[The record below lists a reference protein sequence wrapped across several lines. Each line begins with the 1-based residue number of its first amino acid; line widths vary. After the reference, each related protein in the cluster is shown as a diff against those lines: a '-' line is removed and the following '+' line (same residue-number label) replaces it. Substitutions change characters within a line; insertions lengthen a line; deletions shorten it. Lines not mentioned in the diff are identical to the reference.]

1 MKFLRH
7 ITVLMAC
14 LMLSTAG
21 HAVQI
26 RRAPGYTVPEYILP
40 TDRDN
45 PALWNGNRISYLTR
59 AAAPGDYATKNIPR
73 TDTIYYPLVLVDFT
87 DLRFTI
93 KDTASLLT
101 QYNRMFNEHGYSDN
115 NRYVREDAIYYGAT
129 GSVSD
134 YFNSQSYGL
143 YTPQFVIIGPVHPS
157 QGYAY
162 YGKGMDT
169 NVRQM
174 VREICDS
181 LYANGLM
188 DLAGFARNG
197 NLDQFSIIYAGRGEN
212 YPGSDPNTIWPQADI
227 LDYNS
232 KGIGSIKYACSCELF
247 WDSDSILD
255 GIGVFCHEFSHTLG
269 LPDFYNTSSERE
281 SQNNAAM
288 GYWSIMDYGNYENG
302 GFSPVGYTAFEK
314 YSLGWLKPEE
324 ITYAGYYTLSD
335 ISIKP
340 NPDAGTHSAYRLS
353 TGDDDQFIL
362 LENHTGRGWY
372 RFHPTVGLMVTAIDY
387 DRDDWAGN
395 KPNVTKAKRYRI
407 LPADNN
413 YRRDTNYGDLFPY
426 NGTDSITTTGNPQ
439 LKAGNSYPP
448 YSIYNIKRE
457 SGLITFYAGPDLPSI
472 VSGHKEPEIT
482 INVTDGQLLVD
493 APAGTLLS
501 VHDISGKRVIETVIT
516 VKSQQIPLPESG
528 IWIVKCGNITRK
540 VRL

>member
-1 MKFLRH
+1 MKILKH

-45 PALWNGNRISYLTR
+45 PALWNGNRISILTR
-59 AAAPGDYATKNIPR
+59 AAAPGDYAIKDIPR

-87 DLRFTI
+87 DRRFTI
-93 KDTASLLT
+93 QDTMALQN
-101 QYNRMFNEHGYSDN
+101 QYNRMFNEHGYSDK
-115 NRYVREDAIYYGAT
+115 NRYVREDAVYYGAT

-143 YTPQFVIIGPVHPS
+143 YTPQFVIIGPIHPS
-157 QGYAY
+157 RGYAY
-162 YGKGMDT
+162 YGEGKDGK
-169 NVRQM
+169 VREM

-181 LYANGLM
+181 LYALGLT

-197 NLDQFSIIYAGRGEN
+197 NLDQLSIIYAGQGEN
-212 YPGSDPNTIWPQADI
+212 YPGSDPNTIWPHADI

-232 KGIGSIKYACSCELF
+232 NGIGSIKYACSCELF

-269 LPDFYNTSSERE
+269 LPDFYNTVSETE

-314 YSLGWLKPEE
+314 YSLGWLEPQE
-324 ITYAGYYTLSD
+324 ITYAGYYTLND
-335 ISIKP
+335 ISFR
-340 NPDAGTHSAYRLS
+340 PDTASGTHSAYRLS

-372 RFHPTVGLMVTAIDY
+372 KFHQAVGLMVTAIDY
-387 DRDDWAGN
+387 YQSNWTGN
-395 KPNVTKAKRYRI
+395 TPNLTNYKRYRI

-413 YRRDTNYGDLFPY
+413 YKRDTAYGDLFPY
-426 NGTDSITTTGNPQ
+426 QGTDSITVYGNPQ
-439 LKAGNSYPP
+439 LRAGNSYPP
-448 YSIYNIKRE
+448 YSVYNIRRE
-457 SGLITFYAGPDLPSI
+457 GGLITFYAGPCLPSK
-472 VSGHKEPEIT
+472 VVNHTQPEIT
-482 INVTDGQLLVD
+482 VSVAGMELLVE
-493 APAGTLLS
+493 APAGSSLS
-501 VHDISGKRVIETVIT
+501 IHDISGKRVLETVISGQ
-516 VKSQQIPLPESG
+516 SQHITLPGHG